1 MADAFCNGKKGLCY
15 KMRILLPWPKIA
27 SYIKLSALNT
37 KFFVLCMISH
47 LSKKNNIFLSCRDQ
61 GIVYLNVRCKSSEK
75 ETHSLFIFQKSQK
88 VDRGKSPQKLY
99 VHEFPTNRNLCV
111 AFCVRS
117 KGLNGQ
123 NHSLLDSHP

>member
-1 MADAFCNGKKGLCY
+1 MPFVMEKKDYVIKWEFCYPDQKLHHTLSLVHWTPNFLYCVWYLTLVKK
-15 KMRILLPWPKIA
+15 
-27 SYIKLSALNT
+27 
-37 KFFVLCMISH
+37 
-47 LSKKNNIFLSCRDQ
+47 NIFLSCRDQ
-61 GIVYLNVRCKSSEK
+61 GIIYLNVRCKSSEK